1 VQGSGGRGRRIVAN
15 VGWRALADLGSK
27 VASLALYVVMA
38 RRLGAAQFGIYTY
51 GFALVT
57 ITTAMGGVGQGT
69 IPTTAAVSR
78 TTSGTRSRCG
88 P

>member
-1 VQGSGGRGRRIVAN
+1 VRAPYTRRVRSPGARGRRIVAN

-38 RRLGAAQFGIYTY
+38 RELGASQFGIYTY

-57 ITTAMGGVGQGT
+57 IVTALGSFGQG
-69 IPTTAAVSR
+69 
-78 TTSGTRSRCG
+78 RS
-88 P
+88 